1 MTYVAIVKNIV
12 EWMRVIMTTENDII
26 FDHLYD
32 EFKRTIEADGE
43 NVNLLTYGDENGIS
57 DDVMMQ
63 MWEAYI
69 IEVGKRNE
77 NKK

>member
-1 MTYVAIVKNIV
+1 VTYVAIVKNIV

-43 NVNLLTYGDENGIS
+43 YVNLLTYGDENGIS

>member
-1 MTYVAIVKNIV
+1 MI
-12 EWMRVIMTTENDII
+12 TENDII
-26 FDHLYD
+26 FDHLYE
-32 EFKRTIEADGE
+32 EFKRAIEDDGQ

-57 DDVMMQ
+57 HDVMMQ

-77 NKK
+77 AKK

>member
-1 MTYVAIVKNIV
+1 MI
-12 EWMRVIMTTENDII
+12 TENDII

-32 EFKRTIEADGE
+32 EFKRAIEADGQ
-43 NVNLLTYGDENGIS
+43 NVNGIS

-63 MWEAYI
+63 MWETYI

-77 NKK
+77 KKK

>member
-1 MTYVAIVKNIV
+1 MI
-12 EWMRVIMTTENDII
+12 TENDII

-32 EFKRTIEADGE
+32 EFKRAIEADGQ

-57 DDVMMQ
+57 HDVMMQ

-77 NKK
+77 SKK